1 LSEQHGTGDRQQTG
15 GEGDLLVRLLQE
27 AQHER
32 ATRPRPDQAG
42 SPAGTPPRN
51 SAFTKFVRLTEQR
64 LAQHVLP
71 LVRGDVHQAEDVV
84 QETYLRVWKGLARF
98 DPAKLT
104 KGDPFAWLVKIAH
117 NTAVSLAR
125 RRRPVPTSS
134 VGAAAGA
141 PALPEPVAPEAG
153 PARQAEDNERD
164 DALHRA
170 LAGLKAHKRLLLE
183 LHYRQE
189 LSHRDIA
196 DGQGLT
202 TCQVNMTLYATRQE
216 LRARLEKY
224 VLDDG
229 D

>member
-1 LSEQHGTGDRQQTG
+1 MSKQHGTGNPTQFD
-15 GEGDLLVRLLQE
+15 EADDLVRLLLE

-32 ATRPRPDQAG
+32 ATR
-42 SPAGTPPRN
+42 SPPGPGGAPPGTPPRQP
-51 SAFTKFVRLTEQR
+51 AFPRFVRLTERR

-71 LVRGDVHQAEDVV
+71 LVHGDVHQAEDVV
-84 QETYLRVWKGLARF
+84 QETYLKVWKGLAQF

-104 KGDPFAWLVKIAH
+104 RGDAFAWLVRIAH

-125 RRRPVPTSS
+125 RRRPVSGSS
-134 VGAAAGA
+134 LG
-141 PALPEPVAPEAG
+141 AG
-153 PARQAEDNERD
+153 PGRGFPDPAAPDAGPVRQAEENERD

-170 LAGLKAHKRLLLE
+170 LAELKAQKRLLLE
-183 LHYRQE
+183 LHYRYE

-196 DGQGLT
+196 DDLGLT
-202 TCQVNMTLYATRQE
+202 TGQVNMALYATRQE